1 MDETTESPLVSQR
14 RALYVRAAM
23 EAEAAMNDATL
34 PPRERARRAAE
45 AVTRCKAEL
54 AGLTGRT

>member
-1 MDETTESPLVSQR
+1 MDKTTESPLVSQR
-14 RALYVRAAM
+14 RALYARAAM

-45 AVTRCKAEL
+45 VVTRCREQL
-54 AGLTGRT
+54 AAMAPR